1 MRLFFYLLSPFTLR
15 LGYVFCD
22 FIALTVLAL
31 NTEIVKVS
39 KVNIN
44 IAYSLKNQEYRESL
58 VKRSVKQSIRSYY
71 ETLFCLSRSQKKL
84 NKSIFKVENRYL
96 YSQTNRDFGL
106 ILLSVHNRS
115 IDLLFNQITNQE
127 ELTAIFKPIK
137 IKALNEFV
145 RENRQKS
152 GSSVFETNFTG
163 VKELFSALKR
173 GKAVAMAADQV
184 PAKNMGVYENFFG
197 RKVYTTNLI
206 PSLHS
211 KTKAPIVSVAIHS
224 DNFTN
229 QLYIRYGSKSTYKE
243 KSQYNAKAMNKE
255 IERIININPEDYN
268 WEYKRFKKQEV
279 EDKTI
284 YT

>member
-1 MRLFFYLLSPFTLR
+1 M
-15 LGYVFCD
+15 
-22 FIALTVLAL
+22 L
-31 NTEIVKVS
+31 NQ
-39 KVNIN
+39 
-44 IAYSLKNQEYRESL
+44 L
-58 VKRSVKQSIRSYY
+58 
-71 ETLFCLSRSQKKL
+71 
-84 NKSIFKVENRYL
+84 
-96 YSQTNRDFGL
+96 
-106 ILLSVHNRS
+106 
-115 IDLLFNQITNQE
+115 TNQE
-127 ELTAIFKPIK
+127 DVTAIFKPIK

-145 RENRQKS
+145 RKNRQKS
-152 GSSVFETNFTG
+152 GSNVFETNFTG

-173 GKAVAMAADQV
+173 GEAVAMAADQV

-224 DNFTN
+224 DSLTS

-243 KSQYNAKAMNKE
+243 KSQYSAKTMNKE
-255 IERIININPEDYN
+255 IENIININPEDYN

-284 YT
+284 YK